1 MAKKRKAATAARR
14 IAGDE
19 IRLVSQRDLRAL
31 MDQCI
36 NYENKAATA
45 TGHMGELVREYSEKK
60 NLHRGAFAMA
70 KKLCRMGQKDSG
82 KLWLILAHF
91 DDYRQKLGIDRMA
104 KEQGQLLTAGT
115 EDNVERLR
123 PREVEEAAGDA
134 A

>member
-1 MAKKRKAATAARR
+1 MAKKRKAAAARR
-14 IAGDE
+14 VAGDE

-36 NYENKAATA
+36 SYENKAATA
-45 TGHMGELVREYSEKK
+45 TGHMGELVREYAEKK
-60 NLHRGAFAMA
+60 NLHNGAFAMV
-70 KKLCRMGQKDSG
+70 KKLCRMGQKDPS

-91 DDYRQKLGIDRMA
+91 DDYRQKLGVDRMA
-104 KEQGQLLTAGT
+104 KEQGQLLPAGT
-115 EDNVERLR
+115 DGNVERLR